1 MTCHFN
7 HNIEGS
13 VVELLPGHSLI
24 LQTLKVE
31 LCICVMEEEDYVSVG
46 TQQTFSPEPLS
57 SMSQPL
63 HCVPL
68 KSKVVYL
75 QIALKTS
82 EPKLMEIPQLVFA
95 QHAVSATLCES
106 SRRVCSSKTGSPQP
120 FCQPCPTRQT
130 ACQQPALVPHLGK
143 LFPVSP
149 QLSLSSPTLPKHPQT
164 NVSSLGPD

>member
-1 MTCHFN
+1 MHLCDGGGGGLCVCWGPP
-7 HNIEGS
+7 NIFTRTP
-13 VVELLPGHSLI
+13 VKHVTTP
-24 LQTLKVE
+24 
-31 LCICVMEEEDYVSVG
+31 
-46 TQQTFSPEPLS
+46 
-57 SMSQPL
+57 

-68 KSKVVYL
+68 RTKL
-75 QIALKTS
+75 QIALKAS
-82 EPKLMEIPQLVFA
+82 EPKLMGIPWLVFA

-120 FCQPCPTRQT
+120 LCQPCPTRQT

-149 QLSLSSPTLPKHPQT
+149 QLSLSYPTLPKHPQT